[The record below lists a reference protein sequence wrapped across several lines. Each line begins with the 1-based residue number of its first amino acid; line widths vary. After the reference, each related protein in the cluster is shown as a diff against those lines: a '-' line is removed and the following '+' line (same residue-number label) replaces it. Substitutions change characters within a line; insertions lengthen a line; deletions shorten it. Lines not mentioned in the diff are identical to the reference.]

1 MSIWKTLASKVVFE
15 TPWLKVR
22 HDDVLTPAGNPS
34 QYGVVE
40 FKNRGVG
47 VVPVLDDGRIVMVR
61 QTRYAIGNQSS
72 LEIPEGGAPQGEDW
86 QQTALRELQEETG
99 YTAREIEPLLTNFY
113 LSNSVTNECGALFI
127 ARQLTAGAQQLEE
140 TEDIQ
145 VELHTF
151 DDLLAM
157 IRSGVISDAL
167 TIMALLYIAADRS
180 RYNL

>member
-1 MSIWKTLASKVVFE
+1 M
-15 TPWLKVR
+15 
-22 HDDVLTPAGNPS
+22 
-34 QYGVVE
+34 VE

-72 LEIPEGGAPQGEDW
+72 LEIPEGGSPQGEDW
-86 QQTALRELQEETG
+86 QHTALRELQEETG

-127 ARQLTAGAQQLEE
+127 ARQLTAGTQDLEE

-167 TIMALLYIAADRS
+167 TIMALLCIAADRA

>member
-1 MSIWKTLASKVVFE
+1 MSVWKTLASKVVFE

-22 HDDVLTPAGNPS
+22 HDDVFTPAGNPS

-40 FKNRGVG
+40 FKNRAVG

-72 LEIPEGGAPQGEDW
+72 LELPEGGAPQGEDW
-86 QQTALRELQEETG
+86 LQTAARELQEETG
-99 YTAREIEPLLTNFY
+99 YTAGEIEPLLTNFY

-127 ARQLTAGAQQLEE
+127 ARQLTAGKQDLEE

-157 IRSGVISDAL
+157 IRSGFITDAL

>member
-1 MSIWKTLASKVVFE
+1 MSVWKTITSKVVFE

-22 HDDVLTPAGNPS
+22 HDDVITPAGNPG

-40 FKNRGVG
+40 FKNRAVG

-72 LEIPEGGAPQGEDW
+72 LEIPEGGAPDGEDW

-99 YTAREIEPLLTNFY
+99 YSAGEIEPLLTDFY
-113 LSNSVTNECGALFI
+113 LSNSVTNERGALFI
-127 ARQLTAGAQQLEE
+127 ARQLKVGIQELEE

-157 IRSGVISDAL
+157 VRAGEISDGL
-167 TIMALLYIAADRS
+167 TIMALLCMAADRV
-180 RYNL
+180 RYCI

>member
-1 MSIWKTLASKVVFE
+1 MSIWKTLTSKVVFE
-15 TPWLKVR
+15 TPWIKVR
-22 HDDVLTPAGNPS
+22 HDEVLSPKGSPA

-40 FKNRGVG
+40 FKNRAVG

-61 QTRYAIGNQSS
+61 QTRYAIGNLSS
-72 LEIPEGGAPQGEDW
+72 LEIPEGGAPEGEDW
-86 QQTALRELQEETG
+86 LQTAARELQEETG
-99 YTAREIEPLLTNFY
+99 YTSDDIQPLLTNFY

-127 ARQLTAGAQQLEE
+127 ARNLKAGQQELED

-157 IRSGVISDAL
+157 INQGVISDNL
-167 TIMALLYIAADRS
+167 TIMALLFIAANRNQ
-180 RYNL
+180 YGL

>member
-72 LEIPEGGAPQGEDW
+72 LEIPEGGSQQGEDW
-86 QQTALRELQEETG
+86 QHTALRELQEETG

-167 TIMALLYIAADRS
+167 TIMALLCIAADRA

>member
-1 MSIWKTLASKVVFE
+1 MSIWKTLKSNVVFE
-15 TPWLKVR
+15 TPWIKVR
-22 HDDVLTPAGNPS
+22 HDDVLTPMGSPA

-40 FKNRGVG
+40 FKNRAVG

-86 QQTALRELQEETG
+86 QQTAARELQEETG
-99 YTAREIEPLLTNFY
+99 YTAGEIEPLLTNFY

-127 ARQLTAGAQQLEE
+127 ARQLEAGKQELED
-140 TEDIQ
+140 TEDIL

-151 DDLLAM
+151 DELLRM
-157 IRSGVISDAL
+157 IQQGIITDSL
-167 TIMALLYIAADRS
+167 TIMALLYIATDRA
-180 RYNL
+180 RYGA